1 MHSLKPSCGAKM
13 EDHLEFAI
21 SLALAQGA
29 SYAEARFQ
37 SDYSESNLLKNGEPE
52 VASFDTRRGLAFRVI
67 VNGGMAFGATNQL
80 NKKEIRAVIKR
91 MMAGAKQAGRANKV
105 PIAMGRADLGQG
117 RVEVRPRVNFD
128 AVGLDSRID
137 FLREADAA
145 AISAAER
152 TGIKLPGRY
161 FSLETTTTEKTII
174 NSDGAKV
181 YSRIPRVVLDT
192 FLTAFHPERGSV
204 QRMYNLGESTG
215 WEGIERWDV
224 PSLMG
229 EEATS
234 LANVLLKAEAAKEEQ
249 GDVILGPEVV
259 GIVSHE
265 SSGHPGEADRILG
278 REAAQAGEAY
288 LQRDSIGLKV
298 GSEVVN
304 VVEDPTIPR
313 SFGYYLYDD
322 EGVRARK
329 RYLIKEGRISEL
341 LHNRSTA
348 HALGT
353 ESNASARSVAFNR
366 EPIVRM
372 ANTFV
377 EPGDLSFEE
386 LIEGVAFGVYI
397 KNFMEWNI
405 DDRRYNQRYVGLEA
419 YRIEDGELR
428 GRLRNP
434 VLEITTPG
442 LWSAVDAVGKD
453 LKFTAAYCGKG
464 DPMQAIP
471 VWTGGPHLRLRNIRL
486 GGMA

>member
-1 MHSLKPSCGAKM
+1 M
-13 EDHLEFAI
+13 EDNLEFAI
-21 SLALAQGA
+21 SLCLAQGA

-37 SDYSESNLLKNGEPE
+37 SDYYESNLLKNGEPE
-52 VASFDTRRGLAFRVI
+52 MASFETRRGMGFRAI
-67 VNGGMAFGATNQL
+67 VNGGLAFGATNQL
-80 NKKEIRAVIKR
+80 TKKDIRAVVKR
-91 MMAGAKQAGRANKV
+91 MLASAKQAGRSNKI
-105 PIAMGRADLGQG
+105 PIAMGKAELGQG
-117 RVEVRPRVNFD
+117 RVEVKPRVRFD
-128 AVGLDSRID
+128 AVDLDSRIEL
-137 FLREADAA
+137 LREAD
-145 AISAAER
+145 SAALSVAER
-152 TGIKLPGRY
+152 MGVKLPGRY
-161 FSLETTTTEKTII
+161 FSLDTLITEKTVI

-181 YSRIPRVVLDT
+181 YSKIPRVALDT

-204 QRMYNLGESTG
+204 QRMYSLGESSG

-224 PSLMG
+224 PNLLG
-229 EEATS
+229 EQAEALS
-234 LANVLLKAEAAKEEQ
+234 NILLKADAAKEEQ

-288 LQRDSIGLKV
+288 LQRDSLGLKV

-313 SFGYYLYDD
+313 SFGYYLFDD
-322 EGVRARK
+322 EGVKARK
-329 RYLIKEGRISEL
+329 RYLIKEGRVEEF

-348 HALGT
+348 HSMGA

-377 EPGDLSFEE
+377 EPGQLSFEE
-386 LIEGVAFGVYI
+386 LIEGVAYGVYI

-464 DPMQAIP
+464 DPMQGIP
-471 VWTGGPHLRLRNIRL
+471 VWTGGPHIRLRGIRL
-486 GGMA
+486 GGIA